1 MDKKDILKKYEDIIF
16 DLDKVFCLENVKLC
30 HRLLYEIFKRENII
44 TKINNDAVENSSYF
58 KYKLYSYKVGET
70 VKITV
75 KRNNK
80 EITLKVK
87 LESGSRKK
95 A

>member
-1 MDKKDILKKYEDIIF
+1 MKKGD
-16 DLDKVFCLENVKLC
+16 
-30 HRLLYEIFKRENII
+30 II